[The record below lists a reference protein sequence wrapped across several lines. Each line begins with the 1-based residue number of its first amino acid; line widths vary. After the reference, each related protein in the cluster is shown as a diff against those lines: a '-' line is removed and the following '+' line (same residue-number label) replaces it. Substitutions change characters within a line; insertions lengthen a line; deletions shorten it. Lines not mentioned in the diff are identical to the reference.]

1 MDKYKASLLDEKSEL
16 KLKIDILQKE
26 IDKHYAEDKNGI
38 DDMTML
44 RYAQLNNMIKYH
56 ECLRKRIDLLNSE
69 KEK

>member
-1 MDKYKASLLDEKSEL
+1 MDEYKANLLNEKSEL

-26 IDKHYAEDKNGI
+26 IDINYAENKNGL

-56 ECLRKRIDLLNSE
+56 ECLRKRIDLLNAE